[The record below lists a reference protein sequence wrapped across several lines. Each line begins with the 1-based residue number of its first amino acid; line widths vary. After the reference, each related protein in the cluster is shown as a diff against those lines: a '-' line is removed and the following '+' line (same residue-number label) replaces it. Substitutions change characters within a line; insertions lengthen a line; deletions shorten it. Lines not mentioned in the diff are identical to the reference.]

1 MLYTHYLTM
10 VSNPLKLKI
19 PFQLNKIITLLGL
32 VFFGAPFSVFGQESE
47 IKEAINQ
54 LLTELKTTT
63 SDSEK
68 VYILSDLSYA
78 YADINPA
85 VGLNYG
91 LKAEEL
97 ANTMHWP
104 KGKGYV
110 YNNLGNVYAMLSD
123 YPKALEN
130 YFKSLKNNELAQH
143 EKAIASNLG
152 NIGIIYFRQN
162 LFDKSLIYYQK
173 SLAIE
178 RKLDNPLGVASDLN
192 NIGVTYRRLGDFKRA
207 LFNFT
212 EALKISNEIGDNDG
226 IANNTVNIGSIY
238 EDQLRYKKA
247 IEYYTTSL
255 AIDKE
260 RGNKA
265 GIGSTL
271 GSLGSVYLKLLLDT
285 TENAKIDSLPTN
297 KIEIRNLAYDY
308 LKKSETQLT
317 QLGARYEMYTVYF
330 NLYELAVYDE
340 DYKLAMVNY
349 ARYHSLKDSVFSQEN
364 EARLAGLEI
373 RREVD
378 IKEKEIVINKLQL
391 SKVKNQRIGLLI
403 GMFLLGILV
412 FMVFKQRAQ
421 SEKLLL
427 NILPKKIAE
436 RLKKKEFPIA
446 DQFESASIV
455 FIDIVGFTNISEKN
469 SPANMVT
476 LLNGVFVQL
485 DVLVEQFGL
494 EKIKTIGD
502 CYMAV
507 GNLPENLVNHQDAMA
522 RFCLEAS
529 KSLNEF
535 KTPEGQTLSFRT
547 GIDCGPVVAG
557 VIGEKKFIYDL
568 WGDAVNTASRME
580 STGVE
585 GKIQITERFKNGLS
599 SNFVCELR
607 GPIEIKG
614 KGKMITYFL
623 VEEKV

>member
-1 MLYTHYLTM
+1 M
-10 VSNPLKLKI
+10 VFSPSKPNISFLILKLI
-19 PFQLNKIITLLGL
+19 FIWGF
-32 VFFGAPFSVFGQESE
+32 VFVGAPKTIYAQESE
-47 IKEAINQ
+47 IKNAINQ
-54 LLTELKTTT
+54 LLSELKTT
-63 SDSEK
+63 SNDSERI
-68 VYILSDLSYA
+68 YLLSDLSYA
-78 YADINPA
+78 YADINPT
-85 VGLNYG
+85 VGLTYG
-91 LKAEEL
+91 YKAEEL
-97 ANTMHWP
+97 AKTLHWP
-104 KGKGYV
+104 RGKGYV

-130 YFKSLKNNELAQH
+130 YFKALKNNELAQH

-152 NIGIIYFRQN
+152 NIGVIYFRQK
-162 LFDKSLIYYQK
+162 LYDKSLIYYQK

-178 RKLDNPLGVASDLN
+178 RKLNNPIGVASDLT
-192 NIGVTYRRLGDFKRA
+192 NIGVTYRSLGDFKKA
-207 LFNFT
+207 LANFT
-212 EALKISNEIGDNDG
+212 EALKISNQINDKEG
-226 IANNTVNIGSIY
+226 VANNTVNIGSIY

-247 IEYYTTSL
+247 IEYYTSSMV
-255 AIDKE
+255 IDNE

-265 GIGSTL
+265 GIASTL

-285 TENAKIDSLPTN
+285 TKNATIDSLPTD
-297 KIEIRNLAYDY
+297 KKQIRNLAYNY

-317 QLGARYEMYTVYF
+317 ELGARYEMYTVYF
-330 NLYELAVYDE
+330 NLYELAVYDK
-340 DYKLAMVNY
+340 DYKSAMLHFE
-349 ARYHSLKDSVFSQEN
+349 RYHTLKDSVFSQEN

-378 IKEKEIVINKLQL
+378 IKEKEIEINKLQL

-403 GMFLLGILV
+403 GMLLLGILA
-412 FMVFKQRAQ
+412 FMVIKQRAQ

-485 DVLVEQFGL
+485 DELVERHGL

-507 GNLPENLVNHQDAMA
+507 GNLPENLANHQDAMA

-529 KSLNEF
+529 NSLNAF
-535 KTPEGQTLSFRT
+535 KTPEGETLSFRT

-580 STGVE
+580 STGIE
-585 GKIQITERFKNGLS
+585 GKIQITERFKFSLS
-599 SNFVCELR
+599 SSFKCSLR
-607 GPIEIKG
+607 GPIDIKG
-614 KGKMITYFL
+614 KGKMTTYFL
-623 VEEKV
+623 EGESE